1 MPTPPPHPVH
11 PVLPDGYRC
20 DPASLDDAPAIHAV
34 IDACERSMYGRSQTD
49 LSHVVA
55 DLTRPGVDPRLDA
68 LTVRG
73 PSGEA
78 VGWAWVKLGRRC
90 TIDVHPEHTGRGLGT
105 ALLGWA
111 EARSRQF
118 DSRELGQTVPDLDE
132 AAAALLSSRGYTPTV
147 HSWLLEKTLLED
159 PGAIAP
165 PPAITIRAF
174 RPEDA
179 RATYEVCEDAFA
191 AIQTRRRTY
200 DEWSGLTIN
209 RSTFA
214 SALSPLAFAGD
225 ELVGLAICLEI
236 PDSTEGYV
244 DHLAVRADHRGRGI
258 AKALLLMAFRGFHLR
273 GRSTTTLWTH
283 SNTGALG
290 LYETIG
296 MTVRRSD
303 TVYHGKL

>member
-1 MPTPPPHPVH
+1 MPTPPPHPA
-11 PVLPDGYRC
+11 LSDGYRC
-20 DPASLDDAPAIHAV
+20 DPASLDDAPAIHTV
-34 IDACERSMYGRSQTD
+34 IDACERTMYGRSQTD

-68 LTVRG
+68 LVVRG
-73 PSGEA
+73 PSGEV

-90 TIDVHPEHTGRGLGT
+90 TIDVHPAHTGRGLGT
-105 ALLGWA
+105 ALLDWA

-118 DSRELGQTVPDLDE
+118 AEQELGQTVPDLDE
-132 AAAALLSSRGYTPTV
+132 AAAKLLRSRGYTPTV
-147 HSWLLEKTLLED
+147 HSWLMETTLSAD
-159 PGAIAP
+159 PGPIAP
-165 PPAITIRAF
+165 PPDITIRAF
-174 RPEDA
+174 RAEDA
-179 RATYEVCEDAFA
+179 HATYEVCEDAFA

-200 DEWSGLTIN
+200 DEWASLTIN
-209 RSTFA
+209 RATFA
-214 SALSPLAFAGD
+214 PSLTPLAFAGN

-244 DHLAVRADHRGRGI
+244 DHLAVRADQRGRGI
-258 AKALLLMAFRGFHLR
+258 AKALLNTAFRGFHLR

-283 SNTGALG
+283 SKTGALG
-290 LYETIG
+290 LYEAIG